1 MVHLLEHNLYSV
13 TQCSSFLHWIWLL
26 LNFSSGSAGNITW
39 LTGKVF
45 YKLVTWNIGKPSCKK
60 PISALKKN
68 ILIILRIHSPLHLHA
83 VNHLEI
89 FCIRFVEIAFSL
101 WIYMISLVFAC
112 VWMDSFAE
120 IREGV
125 KNIERGCPSFLRGY
139 RNFREGKKYFQYILR
154 GRDHYQN
161 FSTFRRGQCFVK
173 SGGEGWSLT
182 IVVIFW
188 GCIFRFNNKNQG
200 FVKSIPKKYHVKNT
214 PISVKV

>member
-1 MVHLLEHNLYSV
+1 M
-13 TQCSSFLHWIWLL
+13 
-26 LNFSSGSAGNITW
+26 
-39 LTGKVF
+39 F

-89 FCIRFVEIAFSL
+89 FCIRLVEIAFSL

-125 KNIERGCPSFLRGY
+125 KNIERGCPSFLGGY
-139 RNFREGKKYFQYILR
+139 RNFRKGKKYFQYILR

-173 SGGEGWSLT
+173 SGGGSGRWQLLSFFEVAYSVST
-182 IVVIFW
+182 
-188 GCIFRFNNKNQG
+188 KKSQG